1 MLLAR
6 EGAQEKV
13 QSALEKAQQKFDE
26 ARAMPA
32 DLGITGS
39 TFRAYQNCGG
49 SPSVAFRGWA
59 TAEGYALINQRAIQN
74 RKDFLE
80 LHGKLA
86 DSLSAHWIR
95 TGLRGLTVA
104 EKYKIIDLFVKAVAF
119 TNDHPSEKER
129 EALYHYGNIPL
140 DKFSLIAI
148 DSLFYGIV
156 VNPAPSMGHIRDEQT
171 YGFLQDQIHLLTHA
185 ANIPNLV
192 FDHYAWNLT
201 H

>member
-6 EGAQEKV
+6 EGSQGKLLSAFGQAQR
-13 QSALEKAQQKFDE
+13 QFE
-26 ARAMPA
+26 AGRKMPT

-39 TFRAYQNCGG
+39 TFRAYRNCGG
-49 SPSVAFRGWA
+49 SPSATFRSWA
-59 TAEGYALINQRAIQN
+59 TGEAYALINRRAVQN
-74 RKDFLE
+74 RKDFLK
-80 LHGKLA
+80 LHGELA
-86 DSLSAHWIR
+86 SSLSAHWSR
-95 TGLRGLTVA
+95 TGLRNLTVA
-104 EKYKIIDLFVKAVAF
+104 EKYKIVDLFVKAVAF
-119 TNDHPSEKER
+119 TSAHPSEKER

-156 VNPAPSMGHIRDEQT
+156 VNPTPSMGHIRDEQT
-171 YGFLQDQIHLLTHA
+171 YGFLQDQIYRLTQA
-185 ANIPNLV
+185 TNIPNLV